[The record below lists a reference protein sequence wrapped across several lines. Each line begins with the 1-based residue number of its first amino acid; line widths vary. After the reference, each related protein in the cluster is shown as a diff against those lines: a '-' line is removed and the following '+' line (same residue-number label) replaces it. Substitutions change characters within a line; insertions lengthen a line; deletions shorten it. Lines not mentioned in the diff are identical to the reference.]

1 MEDELL
7 NKRLK
12 KVNIGAADK
21 MTSNEKK
28 ISFLNNYFIFKKVRN
43 PNAEEIS
50 MQFMD
55 RSEKQELQEDIETA
69 LLQESKSR
77 PKKRKVKKYKKKV
90 KLPK

>member
-69 LLQESKSR
+69 LLQESKSL